1 MGTIKTTVYLRASD
15 YGKLKRLA
23 AVEGRTAAE
32 LVREAVAEYAAR
44 GTSSLMPRSL
54 GMAASGE
61 PAWIERYEELMDGFG
76 EDGPVASRA
85 LPAGFGEGGSGQS
98 RDAGPGTSGV
108 DEASALKC
116 DEEIPGI
123 PGKP

>member
-1 MGTIKTTVYLRASD
+1 MDTIKTTVYLRASD

-44 GTSSLMPRSL
+44 GVTSLLPRSL
-54 GMAASGE
+54 GMGASGE
-61 PAWIERYEELMDGFG
+61 PGWIERYEELMDGFG
-76 EDGPVASRA
+76 EDGPVESRE
-85 LPAGFGEGGSGQS
+85 LPAGFGEGGPGQS
-98 RDAGPGTSGV
+98 RDAGLGTSAGE
-108 DEASALKC
+108 DASTLKC
-116 DEEIPGI
+116 DEEVPGI